1 MEMGDL
7 SRGKAQVAE
16 DDVLHLWVE
25 EGVPVRPDL
34 TRLLVDEVQQD
45 RQIVHA
51 EGPER
56 VLVRPDRAEV
66 LPVAVDTEDVSEIA
80 GVDDLLQ
87 PLHAGVIEQKV
98 ARHEDTPALL
108 DHLAEAR
115 GHPRAGVALRKVG
128 AAFAVEIAEP
138 RKVRE
143 IVEVADEVLAP
154 LAEAYLGHACGSSH
168 HHSFHTFPLPVPFLP
183 VAFRRSTTICAR
195 STRSP

>member
-1 MEMGDL
+1 MSSKTAIL
-7 SRGKAQVAE
+7 SRPTTVIRRILCGSSQERWRWAIFPEAQ
-16 DDVLHLWVE
+16 
-25 EGVPVRPDL
+25 R
-34 TRLLVDEVQQD
+34 R
-45 RQIVHA
+45 
-51 EGPER
+51 
-56 VLVRPDRAEV
+56 
-66 LPVAVDTEDVSEIA
+66 
-80 GVDDLLQ
+80 
-87 PLHAGVIEQKV
+87 EQKV

-108 DHLAEAR
+108 GQLAELLHLRAAHGGRFFDEHVLARLEGAPSEVVVRRHRRRDHDRIDGIVLEHLVEAR

-143 IVEVADEVLAP
+143 IVEVANEVLAP